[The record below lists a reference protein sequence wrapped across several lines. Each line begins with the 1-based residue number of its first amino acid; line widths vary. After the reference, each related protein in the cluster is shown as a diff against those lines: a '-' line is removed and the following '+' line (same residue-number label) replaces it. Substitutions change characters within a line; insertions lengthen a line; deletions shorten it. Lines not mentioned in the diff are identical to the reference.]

1 MRYRRNPQLLAS
13 DAADLLREQGI
24 PVIPQAIDVGDVDA
38 EAIRLGDQVEIAEL
52 QDGTF
57 MVSVR
62 HGHDWKLESVEYS
75 LEDAVSMASVCY
87 TGSHAAN
94 GTPRVHLRDSA
105 DKVLCN
111 TRMMRITSTDEA
123 HWALVPEDRRCK
135 ACSRKHRAMTRNPAA
150 SKRCWGELTHW
161 VYITPRGKRIIV
173 AGKANKFRFFYADTE
188 QQVGPEVSY
197 MRGVIEYAGSKGW
210 VDEKDWHRR
219 QNYEHGVTD
228 LSEVRRARERGE

>member
-62 HGHDWKLESVEYS
+62 HDHDWKLEGVEYS
-75 LEDAVSMASVCY
+75 LGDAVALASSC
-87 TGSHAAN
+87 HEMAAN
-94 GTPRVHLRDSA
+94 RHQR
-105 DKVLCN
+105 
-111 TRMMRITSTDEA
+111 
-123 HWALVPEDRRCK
+123 
-135 ACSRKHRAMTRNPAA
+135 RNPSAA
-150 SKRCWGELTHW
+150 IKRCWGELTPW
-161 VYITPRGKRIIV
+161 VYFTPRGKRIVV

-197 MRGVIEYAGSKGW
+197 LRGVLEHAGKMKW
-210 VDEKDWHRR
+210 IDKEDWYRR
-219 QNYEHGVTD
+219 QNRDQGVTV
-228 LSEVRRARERGE
+228 LSDFRRTRERGE